1 MLERFQLLRN
11 IGQFDSVDAGA
22 DIPLARYVLIY
33 AENGRGKTTLAA
45 ILRSL
50 ATGNPVPLMER
61 RRLAAEHPPHVVL
74 RCSDGIIPQFRD
86 GNWSIHV
93 PEIVIFDD
101 RFVDENLY
109 SGLNVG
115 TEHRQN
121 LHELVLGAEGVA
133 LNRRLKELVV
143 EIENHITDV
152 RNRAAAIQ
160 PAIGE
165 RISVDDF
172 CALPVVPGIDDEIQ
186 TAERNLA
193 AAREQFAVQRTV
205 EFEVLSLPRIDLDGV
220 AQILELDLPLL
231 EAVAG
236 ARVQAHFGRIGRNAE
251 AWVADGMTRVV
262 RGRDGRDICPF
273 CAQDL
278 AASPL
283 ITHYRAYFSDEYSR
297 LKRRIAEALDE
308 AERVDGEGVPAT
320 FERAVRLQAER
331 LYFWS
336 RFCDVPE
343 IALDTRELARRWTLA
358 RLGVIE
364 LLRSKQAAP
373 LERMIVPEDVRDAI
387 EHFEHDRATVDVLSE
402 RLQLTNV
409 AIRAVKERVAGVN
422 PAEMERRLATLRATR
437 TRHTREVGEL
447 CTAYLES
454 QAAKARSEQLRD
466 EARLA
471 IERYRAGAFPACQL
485 GTNTYLERFGAGYRL
500 ERISP
505 VDTRGGAA
513 CNYDVLIN
521 DTPVPVSG
529 GVPAPGQPS
538 FRNTLSSG
546 DRTTLALAFF
556 FATLDQDRNLAGK
569 IVVIDDP
576 ITSLDEH
583 RTLTT
588 VQRLRLLGQQVS
600 QVIILSHS
608 KSLLCQIWQGIDQT
622 NCAALR
628 LERHGN
634 SSTVAS
640 WDVSTDS
647 LTEYDKRHA
656 KLRSYL
662 ADGPRG
668 DSLEVATSLRPLLEG
683 FLRIAR
689 PEHCPPVPR
698 VLAIFLR
705 ACEASHGTANEI
717 LNLQNTRELS
727 ELVEYANRFH
737 HDNPAWA
744 PQGLNDAELAVFIR
758 RVLRFACR

>member
-61 RRLAAEHPPHVVL
+61 RRLAALYPPHVVL
-74 RCSDGIIPQFRD
+74 RCSDGTIPQFRN
-86 GNWSIHV
+86 GIWSNQV
-93 PEIVIFDD
+93 PHIAIFDD
-101 RFVDENLY
+101 RFVDENLF

-133 LNRRLKELVV
+133 LNRRLQELVA

-152 RNRAAAIQ
+152 RNRAAAVQ
-160 PAIGE
+160 PAIRE

-172 CALPVVPGIDDEIQ
+172 CALPSVPSIDDEIQ

-193 AAREQFAVQRTV
+193 AAEEQIAVQRTA
-205 EFEVLSLPRIDLDGV
+205 EFEVISLPRIDLDAV
-220 AQILELDLPLL
+220 AQILELDLPAL
-231 EAVAG
+231 EAVAA
-236 ARVQAHFGRIGRNAE
+236 ARVQAHFGQIGRNAE

-262 RGRDGRDICPF
+262 HDRDGRDICPF

-278 AASPL
+278 APSPL
-283 ITHYRAYFSDEYSR
+283 ITHYRAYFSEAYSQ
-297 LKRRIAEALDE
+297 LKRRIAEALAE
-308 AERVDGEGVPAT
+308 AERVDDEGIPAT
-320 FERAVRLQAER
+320 FERAVRHQTER
-331 LYFWS
+331 LHFWS

-343 IALDTRELARRWTLA
+343 IALDTRELAQRWTLA
-358 RLGVIE
+358 RFGVIE

-387 EHFEHDRATVDVLSE
+387 EHFENDRRTVAALSE
-402 RLQLTNV
+402 RLQLANV
-409 AIRAVKERVAGVN
+409 AIRAVKGRVVGAN
-422 PAEMERRLATLRATR
+422 PAEMERRVATLRATR
-437 TRHTREVGEL
+437 MRHTHDVAVL

-466 EARLA
+466 ETRAA
-471 IERYRAGAFPACQL
+471 IEHYRARAFPACQT

-505 VDTRGGAA
+505 VDTRGGPA

-521 DTPVPVSG
+521 NIAVPVSG
-529 GVPAPGQPS
+529 AVPAPGQPS

-556 FATLDQDRNLAGK
+556 FATLDEDRNLADK

-583 RTLTT
+583 RALTT
-588 VQRLRLLGQQVS
+588 VQRLRRLGQQVS
-600 QVIILSHS
+600 QVIILSHN
-608 KSLLCQIWQGIDQT
+608 KSLLCQIWEGIDQA
-622 NCAALR
+622 NCAALQ

-634 SSTVAS
+634 SSTLAS
-640 WDVSTDS
+640 WDVSADS

-683 FLRIAR
+683 FLRVAR
-689 PEHCPPVPR
+689 PEHCPPIPR

-705 ACEASHGTANEI
+705 TCEANHGTANEI
-717 LNLQNTRELS
+717 LNLQQTRELS

-744 PQGLNDAELAVFIR
+744 PQALNDGELTAFVR
-758 RVLRFACR
+758 RVLRFASC